1 MDSVSQFVLGAS
13 LAAWVLG
20 ERTPARRSLLWGGII
35 ATLPDLDVLIDHG
48 DAIANMTMHRAESH
62 ALLYLTALAP
72 LLAFAIARLHG
83 ERGLFGRWCV
93 AVWVALVTHPL
104 LDAMTIYG
112 TQLLLPFTDHPF
124 AVGSLFVVD
133 PAYTLPLLV
142 GGLWLWFARGGRR
155 AHRANGVGLVL
166 STLYAGWSVVAQGLV
181 ERVVRAQLPV
191 PAAAVQRVVVTPAPL
206 QTVLWRV
213 LVVTETEA
221 HEGFRSLCDGA
232 APIVWT
238 RLPLGRD
245 WFEALGGSPSFVRL
259 RWFSGD
265 CLKVER
271 VADALQAIDLR
282 MGQEPHYVFR
292 FDVAQVTADG
302 GLVPVARPRR
312 IGTRVPVAEGL
323 AWLWRRVFDPS
334 VSTPR

>member
-13 LAAWVLG
+13 LTAVVLG
-20 ERTPARRSLLWGGII
+20 ERTPARRSLLWGGIV

-48 DAIANMTMHRAESH
+48 DAIANMTRHRAESH

-72 LLAFAIARLHG
+72 LLAFGIARLHG
-83 ERGLFGRWCV
+83 ERAHFGRWCC
-93 AVWVALVTHPL
+93 AVWAALVTHPL

-133 PAYTLPLLV
+133 PCYTLPLLV
-142 GGLWLWFARGGRR
+142 GGLWLWLGHGSRRGRR
-155 AHRANGVGLVL
+155 ANTVGIVL
-166 STLYAGWSVVAQGLV
+166 STLYAGWSMVAQGLV
-181 ERVVRAQLPV
+181 ERFVRAALPV
-191 PAAAVQRVVVTPAPL
+191 PVAEVQCIVVTPAPL

-213 LVVTETEA
+213 LVVTETDA

-238 RLPLGRD
+238 RLPRGRE

-271 VADALQAIDLR
+271 AENVLQAIDLR
-282 MGQEPHYVFR
+282 MGQEPCYAFR
-292 FDVAQVTADG
+292 FDVAQLAADG
-302 GLVPVARPRR
+302 GLVPVARPQR
-312 IGTRVPVAEGL
+312 IGTSVPVGEGL
-323 AWLWRRVFDPS
+323 AWLWARLFDPT
-334 VSTPR
+334 VPTPR

>member
-13 LAAWVLG
+13 LTAWVLG
-20 ERTPARRSLLWGGII
+20 ERTLVRRSLLWGGIV

-62 ALLYLTALAP
+62 ALLYLSALAP
-72 LLAFAIARLHG
+72 LLAFAIVRLHG
-83 ERGLFGRWCV
+83 ERALFGRWCV
-93 AVWVALVTHPL
+93 AVWLALVTHPL

-133 PAYTLPLLV
+133 PGYTLPLLV

-155 AHRANGVGLVL
+155 AHRANGSGLVL

-181 ERVVRAQLPV
+181 ERVVRTQLPV
-191 PAAAVQRVVVTPAPL
+191 TAAAVRCVVVTPAPL

-221 HEGFRSLCDGA
+221 HEGFRSLLDGE
-232 APIVWT
+232 APIVWSPIP
-238 RLPLGRD
+238 RGAE
-245 WFEALGGSPSFVRL
+245 WFRALGGVPSFRRL
-259 RWFSGD
+259 RRFSGD
-265 CLKVER
+265 CVKVER
-271 VADALQAIDLR
+271 VADELQAIDLR

-292 FDVAQVTADG
+292 FDVARIATDG

-312 IGTRVPVAEGL
+312 MGMRPPVVEGL
-323 AWLWRRVFDPS
+323 AWLWARTFDPA
-334 VSTPR
+334 VPTPR

>member
-13 LAAWVLG
+13 LTAWVLG
-20 ERTPARRSLLWGGII
+20 ERTPVRRSLLWGGIT

-72 LLAFAIARLHG
+72 LLAFAIVRLHG
-83 ERGLFGRWCV
+83 ERGRFGRWCV
-93 AVWVALVTHPL
+93 AVWAALVTHPL

-133 PAYTLPLLV
+133 PGYTLPLLV
-142 GGLWLWFARGGRR
+142 GGLWLWCARGGRR

-166 STLYAGWSVVAQGLV
+166 STLYAGWSMVAQGLV
-181 ERVVRAQLPV
+181 ERVVRTQLPV
-191 PAAAVQRVVVTPAPL
+191 PAASVQRVVVTPAPL

-221 HEGFRSLCDGA
+221 HEGFRSLLDGE
-232 APIVWT
+232 APIVWST
-238 RLPLGRD
+238 IPRGAE
-245 WFEALGGSPSFVRL
+245 WFGALGGVASFARL
-259 RWFSGD
+259 RRFSGD
-265 CLKVER
+265 CVKVER
-271 VADALQAIDLR
+271 MADGLQAIDLR

-292 FDVAQVTADG
+292 FDVAQVTGAG
-302 GLVPVARPRR
+302 GLVPVARPQR

-323 AWLWRRVFDPS
+323 AWLWARLFDATVP
-334 VSTPR
+334 TPR